1 MRHSTPTL
9 GDRAMSY
16 NIFKIVFYL
25 LMVSLFIHPC
35 FADNPIIQTCFT
47 ADPAPLVYENTVY
60 VYVGHDSASA
70 PNDGY
75 LMRAWKCYSSNDMV
89 NWTDH
94 GVVLPT
100 SVFGW
105 SGGEADAAQV
115 VYRNGTFYYYISTN
129 ASGGVALGVAVSKN
143 PTGPF
148 KDTLGKPLIAASLMT
163 GCNATHSWRG
173 LDPTVFIDDDG
184 QAYLYWGNNVCYWV
198 RLNSNMISYT
208 GSITCIAQTDA
219 AAFGP
224 DFEEAPWLYKRNSLY
239 YLIYASEFPESIRY
253 ATSPSPTGPWTYK
266 GQIMAKQP
274 NGVSNTIHP
283 GVCDFGGNSYFF
295 YHNAGLANGGSY
307 RRSVCVEQFSYNAD
321 GTIPAIPETKTGVKT
336 GVGNLNPY
344 DTIQAETICWAS
356 GVKTRMCSEGG
367 IQIDSIHNGD
377 YIKVKGVDFGSGAK
391 SFEARVASST
401 SGGNIELRLDSQTG
415 TLVGTCVTS
424 GTGGSQTWVTKT
436 CTVSGASGIQDLFLK
451 FTGSSDLLFNF
462 NWWRFIPVE
471 SGLES
476 TVWSHNV
483 CDELIS
489 FITDFYGRRS
499 IVIHDIARKPL
510 GEVQIALFDATGRR
524 LDVLFRGKLP
534 PGRQVLPVCQ
544 TIKSPGVC
552 LVRISSYNV
561 VLFTK
566 VLVR

>member
-1 MRHSTPTL
+1 MI
-9 GDRAMSY
+9 
-16 NIFKIVFYL
+16 NKIFTIFSL
-25 LMVSLFIHPC
+25 LLLTVPLLFPPC
-35 FADNPIIQTCFT
+35 LADNPIIQTCFT
-47 ADPAPLVYENTVY
+47 ADPAPLVYNNTVY
-60 VYVGHDSASA
+60 VYVGHDSVNA
-70 PNDGY
+70 PNDSY
-75 LMRAWKCYSSNDMV
+75 LMRAWKCYSSKDMV

-100 SVFGW
+100 SAFGW
-105 SGGEADAAQV
+105 SGGDADAAQV
-115 VYRNGTFYYYISTN
+115 IFRNGKFYYFISTT
-129 ASGGVALGVAVSKN
+129 ASGGVALGVAVSNN

-208 GSITCIAQTDA
+208 GSITCFAQTDA
-219 AAFGP
+219 KAFGP
-224 DFEEAPWLYKRNSLY
+224 DFEEAPWVYKRNSLY

-367 IQIDSIHNGD
+367 IQVDSVHNGD
-377 YIKVKGVDFGSGAK
+377 YIKVKGVDFGTGAK
-391 SFEARVASST
+391 SFEARVASGG

-415 TLVGTCVTS
+415 TLVGTCPVS
-424 GTGGSQTWVTKT
+424 GTGGWQVWATKSCTISDVT
-436 CTVSGASGIQDLFLK
+436 GINDLYLK
-451 FTGSSDLLFNF
+451 FTGGSGLLFNF
-462 NWWRFIPVE
+462 NWWKFVPVE

-476 TVWSHNV
+476 TSWSHHA
-483 CDELIS
+483 CRDLIS
-489 FITDFYGRRS
+489 LKTDFRGKRS
-499 IVIHDIARKPL
+499 IIVNGIQRVPQGD
-510 GEVQIALFDATGRR
+510 VQIALFDATGRC
-524 LDVLFRGKLP
+524 LGILFRGQLSSA
-534 PGRQVLPVCQ
+534 QLVLPISQ
-544 TIKSPGVC
+544 TIKLPSIC
-552 LVRISSYNV
+552 LVRISSQNV
-561 VLFTK
+561 TLSTK
-566 VLVR
+566 LLVR